1 MSSSLEQISLIMYL
15 RKQGIHD
22 TRVLRAMERAPRA
35 AFVEEAFIGQAYDD
49 NALPI
54 ACGQTIS
61 QPFIVAYMTQNL
73 GVELGDK
80 VLEIGTGSGY
90 QAAVLSHLCRHVYTI
105 ERYKELQK
113 SAANQLGKI
122 GIKNVTTILGDGW
135 LGWPPQAPFD
145 RIIVTAAAPEVPGA
159 LLEQLKVG
167 GRMILPL
174 GETRETQFLTHINK
188 TENGIEQRE
197 LIPVRFVP
205 LVKGRDKARRE
216 SAREDRH

>member
-15 RKQGIHD
+15 RKQSIHD
-22 TRVLRAMERAPRA
+22 TRVLRAIELVPRV
-35 AFVEEAFIGQAYDD
+35 AFVEEAFIEQAYEDS
-49 NALPI
+49 ALPI

-61 QPFIVAYMTQNL
+61 QPFIVAYMTQKL
-73 GVELGDK
+73 AVEPGDK

-105 ERYKELQK
+105 ERYKDLQK
-113 SAANQLGKI
+113 GASKQFEKL
-122 GIKNVTTILGDGW
+122 GIKNVTTIIGDGW

-145 RIIVTAAAPEVPGA
+145 RIIVTAAAPSVPDA

-174 GETRETQFLTHINK
+174 GETRETQFLTQIDK
-188 TENGIEQRE
+188 TEDGIEQTE
-197 LIPVRFVP
+197 LISVRFVP
-205 LVKGRDKARRE
+205 LVKGRVKRK
-216 SAREDRH
+216 

>member
-22 TRVLRAMERAPRA
+22 TRVLRAMELVPRA

-49 NALPI
+49 SALPI

-73 GVELGDK
+73 GVELGGK

-90 QAAVLSHLCRHVYTI
+90 QAAVLSNLCRHVYTI

-113 SAANQLGKI
+113 SAANQLGKN

-174 GETRETQFLTHINK
+174 GETRETQFLTQIDK
-188 TENGIEQRE
+188 TEDGIEQRE

-205 LVKGRDKARRE
+205 LVKGRVKRR
-216 SAREDRH
+216 

>member
-1 MSSSLEQISLIMYL
+1 MSSSLEQINLIMYL

-22 TRVLRAMERAPRA
+22 TRVLRAMELMPRVP
-35 AFVEEAFIGQAYDD
+35 FVQEAFIEQAYEDS
-49 NALPI
+49 ALPI

-61 QPFIVAYMTQNL
+61 QPFIVAYMTQKL
-73 GVELGDK
+73 GVEPDDK

-90 QAAVLSHLCRHVYTI
+90 QAAVLSHLCRHIYTI
-105 ERYKELQK
+105 ERYKDLQK
-113 SAANQLGKI
+113 GASKQFDKL
-122 GIKNVTTILGDGW
+122 GIKNVTTIIGDGW

-145 RIIVTAAAPEVPGA
+145 RIIVTAAAPSVPEA

-174 GETRETQFLTHINK
+174 GETRETQFLTQIDK
-188 TENGIEQRE
+188 TEDGMEQTE

-205 LVKGRDKARRE
+205 LVKGRVKRK
-216 SAREDRH
+216 